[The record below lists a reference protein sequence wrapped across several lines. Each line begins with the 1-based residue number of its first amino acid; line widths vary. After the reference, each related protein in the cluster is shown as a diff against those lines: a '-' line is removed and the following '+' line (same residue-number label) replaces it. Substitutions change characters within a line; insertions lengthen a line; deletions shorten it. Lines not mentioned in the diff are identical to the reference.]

1 MDIEQN
7 VVTTLVEAAREVR
20 NNAYAPYSGFRVG
33 AALLAEDGRII
44 VGCNVENS
52 SYSLT
57 CCAERSAVFTALSA
71 GIAAFHAVA
80 ISADGKAVPPCGAC
94 RQVLSEFGPELTVI
108 LDDPSGTPRTLS
120 LVNLLPEPFTPDF
133 LKK

>member
-1 MDIEQN
+1 MDLPQDA
-7 VVTTLVEAAREVR
+7 VTTLIEAAREVR
-20 NNAYAPYSGFRVG
+20 EYAYAPYSGFRVG
-33 AALLAEDGRII
+33 AALLASDGRVV

-71 GIAAFHAVA
+71 GIAEFAAVA
-80 ISADGKAVPPCGAC
+80 ISADGEPAPPCGSC
-94 RQVLSEFGPELTVI
+94 RQVLSEFAPDLTVI
-108 LDDPSGTPRTLS
+108 LDDPGGTPRVLS
-120 LVNLLPEPFTPDF
+120 LINLLPEPFTSDF